1 MDLKDLF
8 VNYKQVTPV
17 SFTPTTPSLPEPFYL
32 NLKRAKEITNSYSKS
47 DNDSST
53 DDMSTWQVTPP
64 NKTKKGGEKPEI
76 KEKSNKIEKRE
87 SKLLQEYRSNPG
99 YKEFKNEL
107 NTFIKN
113 NPEYSDIKDELDYLA
128 ALESR
133 YIKDIENYQGSKA
146 LGWFQ
151 FMDSTRAP
159 YNNQSRQEFAT
170 DSQAQLLTAAKYY
183 KHLQKTIKDKG
194 GDPNDFV
201 TMYGAWWRPA
211 SAYNYITNPNYNYTS
226 KYYEDFLT
234 IRNRASKLFE

>member
-17 SFTPTTPSLPEPFYL
+17 SFTPTKPSLPEPFYL
-32 NLKRAKEITNSYSKS
+32 NLKRVKKIVKPDIKS
-47 DNDSST
+47 DDNV

-64 NKTKKGGEKPEI
+64 GKTKKEDEKPISRKKI
-76 KEKSNKIEKRE
+76 KTSERKEG
-87 SKLLQEYRSNPG
+87 KLLQEYRNNPG
-99 YKEFKNEL
+99 YEEFKNEL
-107 NTFIKN
+107 NIFIKN
-113 NPEYSDIKDELDYLA
+113 NPEYSDIKNELDYLA

-133 YIKDIENYQGSKA
+133 YIKDVENYQGSKA

-151 FMDSTRAP
+151 FMDSTRAL
-159 YNNQSRQEFAT
+159 YNNQSRQEFAK
-170 DSQAQLLTAAKYY
+170 DAQSQLLTAAKYY

-201 TMYGAWWRPA
+201 TMYGAWWRPT

-226 KYYEDFLT
+226 KYNEDFLT